1 MKYEITFSPSLMIGL
16 ALALTVWAIFY
27 PGILSAD
34 SLYTY
39 NEAVTGKFTDTR
51 PLLISFT
58 LFLYLKMGGTLGSFI
73 LLESLLGFLGVRRLL
88 LAITDLFFVGQQR
101 RELVASIG
109 IMILSAP
116 LTPMSVYFVTLW
128 FDSWL
133 VIFLLWTM
141 ALLLELSKSATTTAT
156 WRDYSK
162 MIATLLLISLVMLT
176 RWNSLILYPPLIL
189 TWSIILWD
197 KYFSRKML
205 LAMSISPFVIYLLF
219 ILFQYNG
226 IGAVRVHNERVILA
240 LDLASMIVYEPVV
253 CQTLP
258 LQSCDLIQG
267 KITSEFV
274 VGAGAIDHTMN
285 QGLSTIEPAYAAL
298 TFSPSLPHEL
308 WLAATNYPWTY
319 ATVKVLN
326 FLDYIRPRDRYYYQS
341 FMHPNN
347 LNLSLNSRFEPVRS
361 KLFILL
367 HAVYEHPLLKYIS
380 FVHLPWIVINLVGI
394 ALCFKYKQKSNQ
406 LRILGMILFIPTTYY
421 ASHLIVLAASDFRYM
436 YPSTLVMQ
444 VLAIGFV
451 SAFSC
456 PKDRAKA

>member
-1 MKYEITFSPSLMIGL
+1 MNNGIRFSPSLMIGL

-34 SLYTY
+34 SLYAY

-58 LFLYLKMGGTLGSFI
+58 LFLFFKMGGTLGLFI

-88 LAITDLFFVGQQR
+88 LAITNLFFAGQR
-101 RELVASIG
+101 KRELIASIG
-109 IMILSAP
+109 ILILSAP
-116 LTPMSVYFVTLW
+116 LTPMPVYFVTLW

-133 VIFLLWTM
+133 AIFLLWTT
-141 ALLLELSKSATTTAT
+141 ALLLELSISATAT
-156 WRDYSK
+156 VSWSDYPK

-189 TWSIILWD
+189 AWSIILWGRC
-197 KYFSRKML
+197 FSRKML
-205 LAMSISPFVIYLLF
+205 LAMAISPLAVYLLF
-219 ILFQYNG
+219 MLFQYNG
-226 IGAVRVHNERVILA
+226 IGIVRVHNERVTLA
-240 LDLASMIVYEPVV
+240 LDLASMIVYDPMV

-258 LQSCDLIQG
+258 LQSCDSIQG

-274 VGAGAIDHTMN
+274 VGAGAIDHTVD

-298 TFSPSLPHEL
+298 TLNSSLPHEL
-308 WLAATNYPWTY
+308 WLAAMHYPWTY

-361 KLFILL
+361 QLFILL
-367 HAVYEHPLLKYIS
+367 HAVYEHPVLKYLS
-380 FVHLPWIVINLVGI
+380 FVHLPWIVINLIVL
-394 ALCFKYKQKSNQ
+394 ALCFRHKQKSNQ
-406 LRILGMILFIPTTYY
+406 LRVLGAILFVPATYY
-421 ASHLIVLAASDFRYM
+421 ASYLLVLAAADFRYM
-436 YPSTLVMQ
+436 YPSTLIMQ
-444 VLAIGFV
+444 VVTIGFI
-451 SAFSC
+451 STLSNY
-456 PKDRAKA
+456 KDRTTT